1 MKYIS
6 GWQALNI
13 PNEKGEIADW
23 HPLLHLDKLEY
34 LDSDTFP
41 WKERGISTF
50 YSKYLKQE
58 IMVASFARAIA
69 DLVYLN
75 KTAQL
80 QHCVKDFLNDEEAVE
95 LYNYLREIKD
105 DPRIDDFLKYECTKL
120 YFKDIQC

>member
-1 MKYIS
+1 MQYIS

-23 HPLLHLDKLEY
+23 HPLLHLNKLEY

-58 IMVASFARAIA
+58 ITVASFARAIA
-69 DLVYLN
+69 DLVYVN

-80 QHCVKDFLNDEEAVE
+80 QHCAKDFLNDDETLE
-95 LYNYLREIKD
+95 LYNYLREIKN
-105 DPRIDDFLKYECTKL
+105 DPRIDNFLKYECTKL
-120 YFKDIQC
+120 YLKEKQ